1 MQATYSV
8 RRSSFAGF
16 AILFAIVSALILG
29 GLAGYWLKGLAPQV
43 AVPATA
49 VSAGTSAAVKDFAVP
64 AGQAA
69 LSVQRRSGPAPG
81 ALKAAGDDSAPVVS
95 ISAPAGSGAWQQAHR
110 HGGMQDSR
118 Y

>member
-1 MQATYSV
+1 MQATINL
-8 RRSSFAGF
+8 RRSSFATV
-16 AILFAIVSALILG
+16 AILSAIVLALILG
-29 GLAGYWLKGLAPQV
+29 ALAGYWLKGLAPRV
-43 AVPATA
+43 AAPATA

-81 ALKAAGDDSAPVVS
+81 VLKAAGDDSAP
-95 ISAPAGSGAWQQAHR
+95 IAGSSASGSSSSSRQTHR
-110 HGGMQDSR
+110 RGVQDSD